1 VIPLRDINHAETRPI
16 ATWTLLA
23 INLAV
28 FAYQLSLDASG
39 ERAFVM
45 EHGFI
50 PLEFSVGKD
59 LEAVIDAFT
68 SMFMHGGFMH
78 IISNMWFLHVFGDN
92 VEDALGTPKFVLFYL
107 GTGLAAVVAQYL
119 AGPESAL
126 PMVGASGAIAGV
138 LGGYLR
144 LFPHARIVTLIPIF
158 IVMIMREIPAFIFL
172 FVWFGLQLFQGVG
185 SLGVH
190 TQSGGVAFF
199 AHIGGFVAGV
209 LLIMILGRRKGGG
222 SGGKRNSGWGRSRD
236 FRDRR
241 EARHWNA

>member
-1 VIPLRDINHAETRPI
+1 MIPLRDINHAETRPI

-23 INLAV
+23 INIAV
-28 FAYQLSLDASG
+28 FAYQLSLDARG

-50 PLEFSVGKD
+50 PLEFTVGKD
-59 LEAVIDAFT
+59 VEAAIDAFT
-68 SMFMHGGFMH
+68 SMFMHGGIMH
-78 IISNMWFLHVFGDN
+78 VVSNMWFLHVFGDN
-92 VEDALGTPKFVLFYL
+92 VEDALGTRRFVLFYL

-119 AGPESAL
+119 AGPESAI

-144 LFPHARIVTLIPIF
+144 LFPHARVVTLIPIF
-158 IVMIMREIPAFIFL
+158 VVMVMREIPAFVFL
-172 FVWFGLQLFQGVG
+172 FIWFGLQFLQGVG

-190 TQSGGVAFF
+190 TQTGGVAFF

-209 LLIMILGRRKGGG
+209 VFLLVTGKPKTRPVTYLGPRVQTRR
-222 SGGKRNSGWGRSRD
+222 R
-236 FRDRR
+236 F
-241 EARHWNA
+241 